1 MSIAK
6 IDLNVSCSEAEKEA
20 MGQAVIE
27 AISRTIT
34 VPRQRIRI
42 IIQEHPEVPGDSGR
56 FTFING

>member
-6 IDLNVSCSEAEKEA
+6 IDLMVACSEAEKEA

-27 AISRTIT
+27 AISKTIT

-42 IIQEHPEVPGDSGR
+42 IIQEHTDTPQDSGR
-56 FTFING
+56 FTFISG

>member
-6 IDLNVSCSEAEKEA
+6 IDLMVTCSEAEKEA

-42 IIQEHPEVPGDSGR
+42 IIQEHTEAPNDSGH
-56 FTFING
+56 FTFIHG